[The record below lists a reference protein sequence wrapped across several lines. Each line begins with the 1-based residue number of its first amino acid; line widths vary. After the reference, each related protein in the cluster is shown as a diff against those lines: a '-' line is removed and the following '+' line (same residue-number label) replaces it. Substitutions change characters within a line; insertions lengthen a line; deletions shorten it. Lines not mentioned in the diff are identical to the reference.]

1 MTDSYVFIIMALLPL
16 TALMVILQGNPYN
29 ALVMRG
35 ILGAIAALVYAV
47 FGAADV
53 ALTEALVGTLL
64 AMTLYVIAV
73 RSSLVMRVGIL
84 KDSSAAAPLTQ
95 LLAEFRRVASRH
107 QLRLEVI
114 PYPDLLALEQALMN
128 KEVHATCIEQLQD
141 QDIQRSAAGQQT
153 FHTVVRVHRLH
164 AILQAELAAPT
175 TSLAFTNG
183 SATGEK
189 TS

>member
-1 MTDSYVFIIMALLPL
+1 MTDSYIYIIMALLPL
-16 TALMVILQGNPYN
+16 TALMVILQSNPYN

-64 AMTLYVIAV
+64 AMTLYVVAV

-84 KDSSAAAPLTQ
+84 KDDSAEAPLTQ
-95 LLAEFRRVASRH
+95 LLADFRQIAQRH

-114 PYPDLLALEQALMN
+114 PYPDLPALEQALLS
-128 KEVHATCIEQLQD
+128 KEVHTTCIKRLQGQAVQL
-141 QDIQRSAAGQQT
+141 AEAGQQPY
-153 FHTVVRVHRLH
+153 HTVTRVNRLH
-164 AILQAELAAPT
+164 AILRAELAAPM
-175 TSLAFTNG
+175 TSLALTSG
-183 SATGEK
+183 SATGGE
-189 TS
+189 T